1 MAAELVRSGFLS
13 DGRFY
18 SIEVAPHHLMWE
30 ARVVCVPG
38 GETYRAKIVSEKQV
52 LHRWAERLSVA
63 DIETLLAN
71 SPNQA

>member
-1 MAAELVRSGFLS
+1 MSVESVRSGFLS

-38 GETYRAKIVSEKQV
+38 GETYRAKVVCEKQM
-52 LHRWAERLSVA
+52 LQRWAERLSVE
-63 DIETLLAN
+63 DIEALLAN
-71 SPNQA
+71 SSSQA

>member
-1 MAAELVRSGFLS
+1 MSAESVRSGFLS

-38 GETYRAKIVSEKQV
+38 GESYRAKVVSEKQV
-52 LHRWAERLSVA
+52 LHRWAERLSVE
-63 DIETLLAN
+63 DIEALLITG
-71 SPNQA
+71 SQQA